1 MMNQPFS
8 GGWRFGDRPTSVEAL
23 YQNPQAISN
32 DFLKKVAA
40 LGQDPAKQ
48 GLLDQATTATPLTG
62 LLEAPAV
69 IVGARLTNR
78 LAALGRADP
87 AQGMSTLSE
96 AGNPMTQVSGAGY
109 APNMANAAKG
119 FAALGPLGLLGGL
132 LGGQKQAPVYDL
144 IMPGMNG
151 YYGNDYGTSS
161 TLNGAPNAQQAQA
174 IADSFAAQMA
184 RDGYGGYGAS
194 AGDSFG
200 GMGGFGAGDY
210 GDGTDR

>member
-1 MMNQPFS
+1 MNQPFS

-62 LLEAPAV
+62 LLEAP
-69 IVGARLTNR
+69 GSDR
-78 LAALGRADP
+78 GREVDQSAGGSRQGGP

-200 GMGGFGAGDY
+200 GAGGFGAGDY